1 MPRDAAAIN
10 RASTTLPHVADVVF
24 VRILRAY
31 RQTVLCPKGHWSPA
45 PAGGVFRGAEISG
58 LNFKINGS
66 DFKIRATNFFL
77 TPMWCL
83 RVENQF
89 SILATKKCRFSVPV
103 LCGSLSVLAR
113 GSGWCAAASRLSHVA
128 RRTCGY
134 RQCVKTAAAVLG
146 AERPLCG

>member
-1 MPRDAAAIN
+1 MFCGFFLLIILAAFS
-10 RASTTLPHVADVVF
+10 RVS
-24 VRILRAY
+24 

-45 PAGGVFRGAEISG
+45 SAGRVFRSAEIS
-58 LNFKINGS
+58 GS

-146 AERPLCG
+146 AERPVCG

>member
-1 MPRDAAAIN
+1 MFCGFFLLIILAAFS
-10 RASTTLPHVADVVF
+10 RVS
-24 VRILRAY
+24 

-45 PAGGVFRGAEISG
+45 SAGRVFRGAEISG
-58 LNFKINGS
+58 LNFKIIGS
-66 DFKIRATNFFL
+66 DFKIRANNFFL

-113 GSGWCAAASRLSHVA
+113 GSGWCAAASRLSLVA

-134 RQCVKTAAAVLG
+134 RQCVKTAAAVSG

>member
-1 MPRDAAAIN
+1 MFCGFFLLIILAAFS
-10 RASTTLPHVADVVF
+10 RVS
-24 VRILRAY
+24 

-45 PAGGVFRGAEISG
+45 PAGRVFRGAEI
-58 LNFKINGS
+58 IGS
-66 DFKIRATNFFL
+66 DFKIRANNFFL

-134 RQCVKTAAAVLG
+134 RQCVKTAAAVPG
-146 AERPLCG
+146 AERPV

>member
-1 MPRDAAAIN
+1 MFCGFFLLIILAAFS
-10 RASTTLPHVADVVF
+10 RVS
-24 VRILRAY
+24 

-45 PAGGVFRGAEISG
+45 SAGRVFRGAEISG
-58 LNFKINGS
+58 LNFKIIGS
-66 DFKIRATNFFL
+66 DFKIRANNFFL

-103 LCGSLSVLAR
+103 LCGSLSVLVR
-113 GSGWCAAASRLSHVA
+113 GSGWCVAASRLSHVA

-134 RQCVKTAAAVLG
+134 RQYLKAAAAVLG
-146 AERPLCG
+146 AERPVCG